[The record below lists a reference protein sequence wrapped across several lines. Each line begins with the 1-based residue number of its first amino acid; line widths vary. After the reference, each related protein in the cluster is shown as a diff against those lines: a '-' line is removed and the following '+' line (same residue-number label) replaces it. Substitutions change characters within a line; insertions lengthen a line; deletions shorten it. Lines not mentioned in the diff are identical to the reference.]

1 MRCALLHLRRLFP
14 FCPIISLVACT
25 DVTSTRNDL
34 PSGGGVVAN
43 AVTDPSAVQSGA
55 GIWLGAEEL
64 ATRPT
69 SGPAWDRVLIDA
81 ARAPGTAN
89 LGDGSSQHDV
99 FTLAAALACART
111 GQYCAKARAQLL
123 EALGT
128 ETGADWQTV
137 SRNLGA
143 YVITADILGL
153 RDDGDPASDGS
164 RVSAWIASFLTRT
177 DILANYGEPGVQG
190 PRAIAPFH
198 SGSNGAA
205 HEGFVHAAV
214 AAYVGD
220 TAALTR
226 AWDAFRTYACDPTA
240 PDREHIDLTKGVEAD
255 WEHSESA
262 PCAVNPFGTSKLVP
276 DGRPGAGGAHR
287 IDGAIINDMRRGG
300 IFQWPPIWSQ
310 YPWTGLEG
318 FVPAAVILHRAG
330 YPAFEA
336 ADRAV
341 LRTIEYLKFLEDSTP
356 PDTLHWFDGI
366 RGAEVVQLVN
376 WYYRTTYPMNKPA
389 VGAARTIGYS
399 DWTHPT
405 GSVPNRPP
413 VAVAGGPYAA
423 LEDSTLV
430 FDGSGSTDPDGDLP
444 LSYFWDFG
452 DGSSGTGVSPAHT
465 YATAGTY
472 TVALTV
478 TDAKGLS
485 STPASTTA
493 TITGGSNQPPV
504 ADAGG
509 PYSGSE
515 GSAVQF
521 DGSRST
527 DPDGDLPLAYTWSF
541 GDGASATGMQPTH
554 AYADDGSYTAG
565 LIVKD
570 AANATSANATT
581 TATIAN
587 VPPTVQ
593 GGADRTV
600 TAGEVFTLSASA
612 ADPGIADAPW
622 TYFVGWG
629 DGSQASGSVNTLGN
643 GIAATHSYATAGS
656 YTVGIE
662 VTDKDGARGAD
673 TVLVTVVPP
682 TATPHVLVGAGDIAT
697 CSGNNDEA
705 TAALLD
711 AIPGTVVTLGDNA
724 YKSGTATEFTECYGP
739 TWGRHR
745 ARTHPAPGERDY
757 ATSGAAGYFGYFGAA
772 AGAPGQGYYSYD
784 VGSWHIVVLN
794 SEVAVSASSAQ
805 YAWLEAD
812 LAAHPSAC
820 AVAYWHR
827 PYRSSGYGVRTT
839 LRPIW
844 DLLYLHGVDIVL
856 NANDRYYE
864 RFAPVTPDGTPS
876 PNGIRE
882 FIVGTGG
889 AARSSAPKTR
899 LPGSEVLNSGTPGV
913 LKLTLGEGVY
923 AWEFVPIAGKT
934 FSDRGS
940 GTCAQP

>member
-1 MRCALLHLRRLFP
+1 MRCALLHLRRHRLP
-14 FCPIISLVACT
+14 GTILMLVACS
-25 DVTSTRNDL
+25 DVTSTRGAL
-34 PSGGGVVAN
+34 PPGGTAPN
-43 AVTDPSAVQSGA
+43 AAAAPIMAQSAPA
-55 GIWLGAEEL
+55 IWLSPEEL

-81 ARAPGTAN
+81 ARAPGQAN
-89 LGDGSSQHDV
+89 VGDGSSQHDAY
-99 FTLAAALACART
+99 TLAAALACART
-111 GQYCAKARAQLL
+111 GQYCEKARAQLL
-123 EALGT
+123 EAIGT
-128 ETGADWQTV
+128 EAGADWQTV
-137 SRNLGA
+137 SRNVGA
-143 YVITADILGL
+143 YVIAADILGL

-164 RVSAWIASFLTRT
+164 RVSAWIGSFLTRT

-190 PRAIAPFH
+190 PRGIAPFH

-214 AAYVGD
+214 AAYVRD
-220 TAALTR
+220 TAALGR

-240 PDREHIDLTKGVEAD
+240 PDREHIDLVKGVEAD

-276 DGRPGAGGAHR
+276 DGRPGAGGIHR

-300 IFQWPPIWSQ
+300 IYQWPPVWSQ

-330 YPAFEA
+330 YPAFEVV
-336 ADRAV
+336 DRAV

-405 GSVPNRPP
+405 GSVPNLPP
-413 VAVAGGPYAA
+413 VAAAGGPYTGA
-423 LEDSTLV
+423 EDSAVV

-444 LSYFWDFG
+444 LSYRWDFG
-452 DGSSGTGVSPAHT
+452 DGSGDTAVRVAHA
-465 YATAGTY
+465 YRAGGTY
-472 TVALTV
+472 TVTLTV

-485 STPASTTA
+485 GTPDATTA
-493 TITGGSNQPPV
+493 TIAAGDNQAPI

-509 PYSGSE
+509 PYIGSE
-515 GSAVQF
+515 GEVLGF
-521 DGSRST
+521 DGSGSS
-527 DPDGDLPLAYTWSF
+527 DPDGDVPLDYAWTF
-541 GDGASATGMQPTH
+541 GDGTSGTGVQPSH
-554 AYADDGSYTAG
+554 AYADDGSYTVG
-565 LIVKD
+565 LVVTD
-570 AANATSANATT
+570 AAGATSAAATT
-581 TATIAN
+581 AATIAN
-587 VPPTVQ
+587 LPPTVQ

-600 TAGEVFTLSASA
+600 TAGEAFNLSASV
-612 ADPGIADAPW
+612 ADPGTADAPW
-622 TYFVGWG
+622 TYLVAWG
-629 DGSQASGSVNTLGN
+629 DGSQASGSINTVGS
-643 GIAATHSYATAGS
+643 GIAVSHSYDTAGS
-656 YTVGIE
+656 YIIQLD
-662 VTDKDGARGAD
+662 VTDKDGAADTD
-673 TVLVTVVPP
+673 TVLVTVVPR
-682 TATPHVLVGAGDIAT
+682 TSAPHVLVGAGDIAT
-697 CSGNNDEA
+697 CSGHNDEA

-711 AIPGTVVTLGDNA
+711 TIPGAVITIGDNA
-724 YKSGTATEFTECYGP
+724 YKSGTTAEFADCYGP

-757 ATSGAAGYFGYFGAA
+757 ATGGAAGYFGYFGDA
-772 AGAPGQGYYSYD
+772 AGAPGEGYYSYD
-784 VGSWHIVVLN
+784 LGSWHIVVLN
-794 SEVAVSASSAQ
+794 SEIAVSASSAQ
-805 YAWLEAD
+805 YAWLAAD

-827 PYRSSGYGVRTT
+827 PYRSSGYGVRTN

-844 DLLYLHGVDIVL
+844 DLLYLHGVDIVV
-856 NANDRYYE
+856 NAHDRYYE
-864 RFAPVTPDGTPS
+864 RFAVLAPDGTPTA
-876 PNGIRE
+876 NGIRE

-889 AARSSAPKTR
+889 AARSSAPKYR
-899 LPGSEVLNSGTPGV
+899 LSGSEVLNSGTPGV
-913 LKLTLGEGVY
+913 LKLTLAEGAY

-940 GTCAQP
+940 GTCGQ